1 MRINPAT
8 ALVASLAFGPT
19 SAINII
25 SSNDDGW
32 AEVNIRALFQSLVD
46 GGHSVVV
53 SAPAQD
59 ESGTGQLRAS
69 SATLCYT
76 LLIVRVVDAGSS
88 QKTPTVLTEP
98 CEFDSCPAGSPAVG
112 YNASEPRLNYV
123 NSYPA
128 TSIKYGINSIGPKFF
143 DGAPDLAVTGPN
155 VGNNIGL
162 EVLLSGTV
170 GAATYAAHNA
180 GIPAI
185 AFSGATGSQT
195 AWNASSTFPA
205 YSQVYAEL
213 SLNLIDALVA
223 SGTPYLPGDV
233 WLNVN
238 YNSVTSDCVTAD
250 DFSFILSRIHVALS
264 LLTPED
270 VTTCGSSR
278 LPSELEISAKSG
290 CYASVSVGMA
300 GTKGD
305 ANATVQAV
313 ILKKLSSLLTCLS

>member
-8 ALVASLAFGPT
+8 ALVASLGFGPT

-59 ESGTGQLRAS
+59 ESGTG
-69 SATLCYT
+69 
-76 LLIVRVVDAGSS
+76 SS

-123 NSYPA
+123 NTYPA

-213 SLNLIDALVA
+213 SLNLTDTLVA
-223 SGTPYLPGDV
+223 SGTPCLPDGV

-250 DFSFILSRIHVALS
+250 DFSFILSRIHVALP

-300 GTKGD
+300 DTKGD

-313 ILKKLSSLLTCLS
+313 ILKKLSNLLTCLS